1 MSKLTESLLKLT
13 ARRMDACP
21 LGCTWIPWGTCK
33 NDRRSGSR
41 IRERAKIDARYVYF
55 LRFSGLL
62 TFILSSLTVSRWQI
76 FELISQ
82 NRASAS
88 DAKCGRS
95 RWEPRDKNK
104 LMNFQI
110 ILTPRSFFC
119 YSTHNSPW
127 CLSDQWIEFLHPRWS
142 QSFALCNFQLVERL
156 SSSEW
161 TSFPYP
167 EFATLG
173 FAWNYLCWS
182 KVYRQRK
189 KCAPYAN
196 SNLITDRLLLGVK
209 NQFEGRSLE
218 HITWVFKIEIN
229 EFTSFQPNFNDFR
242 LRWSQLHQSL
252 IGFVSSEGEFRCPV
266 GWNIEIDVD
275 LDFSKLARFFKRMS
289 HFSPDSAVGLSDD
302 RLFASQ
308 RCCLNGC
315 WTLEGIRLRQN
326 MPDSCQSANKV
337 KLSNWIF

>member
-62 TFILSSLTVSRWQI
+62 TFILPSLTVSRWQI

-95 RWEPRDKNK
+95 CWEPRDGNK
-104 LMNFQI
+104 LMKFQI
-110 ILTPRSFFC
+110 IRTRRSFFC

-142 QSFALCNFQLVERL
+142 QSFALCNFATWWTTILLSTNLVSLSGICGTWIRL
-156 SSSEW
+156 ELSM
-161 TSFPYP
+161 
-167 EFATLG
+167 
-173 FAWNYLCWS
+173 
-182 KVYRQRK
+182 
-189 KCAPYAN
+189 
-196 SNLITDRLLLGVK
+196 LIQSLSAAEEMCTVC
-209 NQFEGRSLE
+209 QFESDNWPTATG
-218 HITWVFKIEIN
+218 
-229 EFTSFQPNFNDFR
+229 
-242 LRWSQLHQSL
+242 
-252 IGFVSSEGEFRCPV
+252 GE
-266 GWNIEIDVD
+266 E
-275 LDFSKLARFFKRMS
+275 S
-289 HFSPDSAVGLSDD
+289 
-302 RLFASQ
+302 
-308 RCCLNGC
+308 
-315 WTLEGIRLRQN
+315 IRR
-326 MPDSCQSANKV
+326 
-337 KLSNWIF
+337 